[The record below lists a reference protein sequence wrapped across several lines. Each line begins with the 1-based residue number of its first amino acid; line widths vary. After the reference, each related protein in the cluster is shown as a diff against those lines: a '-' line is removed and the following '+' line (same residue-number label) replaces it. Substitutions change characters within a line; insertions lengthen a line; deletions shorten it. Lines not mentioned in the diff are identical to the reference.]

1 MAVVDASTVGAA
13 VVGELLVDKPVVNSA
28 VVDGTLVREDVEI
41 VEDSGDAVSS
51 CIRFLAVV
59 CEHTPEL
66 VVDTANSRNT
76 VKATQYSAQKIL
88 LAEGDAYGADWKM
101 VMVRHTLLGAKR
113 K

>member
-1 MAVVDASTVGAA
+1 MAVVDAATVGAA
-13 VVGELLVDKPVVNSA
+13 VVGELFEDEP
-28 VVDGTLVREDVEI
+28 VVDGTVVDRTLVREDVEI

-51 CIRFLAVV
+51 YVRFLAVV
-59 CEHTPEL
+59 CGSILEL
-66 VVDTANSRNT
+66 VVDTANSRKT

-101 VMVRHTLLGAKR
+101 VMVRHTLLGTKR